1 MNSCG
6 CAHVKSTNRIING
19 CKVKPHSL
27 KYQVYLQVFLRP
39 NSAYTCGGSIL
50 NERYILTAAHCVVD
64 DDKKKFDANSV
75 RIYVGLH
82 NKCMVRLDRH
92 MIKAKKIIVH
102 NDYDYIKELHG
113 NIPVNDIALI
123 KTSSKI
129 KFNKRIQ
136 PVCLPPSSKHDYT
149 NEKGINCTKM
159 FQRYFSFGHFLF

>member
-6 CAHVKSTNRIING
+6 CAQSHLKYTNRIING
-19 CKVKPHSL
+19 FQVMPHSL
-27 KYQVYLQVFLRP
+27 KYQVYLQVLTKP
-39 NSAYTCGGSIL
+39 NSVYTCGGSIL

-64 DDKKKFDANSV
+64 DDKKKFDADSV

-82 NKCMVRLDRH
+82 NKCMERLDRH

-123 KTSSKI
+123 KTCSKI
-129 KFNKRIQ
+129 KFNNRI
-136 PVCLPPSSKHDYT
+136 
-149 NEKGINCTKM
+149 
-159 FQRYFSFGHFLF
+159 